1 MQHRITE
8 FGLISA
14 GLQLSRNVLSDITF
28 TKACCLEVLDRFIL
42 RNLPISS
49 RSNDKCFTLF
59 DGVPD
64 ISYLGTSIP
73 RDFAANR
80 DFRHIAR
87 VWTWA
92 GHIETL
98 NSLNSIARI
107 IGFIEGYHIRVQF
120 DRLYCRP

>member
-14 GLQLSRNVLSDITF
+14 GLQLSRNVLSDITL
-28 TKACCLEVLDRFIL
+28 TKTCCLEV
-42 RNLPISS
+42 LPISS